1 VKRREFIAGA
11 GAATLAMPRF
21 GSAQQRT
28 PPVIGLLSGQR
39 ESEGARSAA
48 AFRQGLSDQG
58 YVERRNIEILYR
70 WADGQGDRLLALAAD
85 LVRSGVAL
93 IATPGGGTGAA
104 LAAKSATTAIPIV
117 FSVGSDPV
125 EQDLVTSFNR
135 PGGNITGT
143 TRLIQELTAKQ
154 LQLLH
159 EVVPAATSIGFLV
172 DPQVPYVAAQIREA
186 EQAAPRLGVSLII
199 ATAKNRGEIETEFA
213 RLMAQRIGALQVGAS
228 AEFSH
233 YRDQIIALAARYAVP
248 TMWVDREFFD
258 AGGLMSYG
266 TTTTD
271 ADRLA
276 GTYAGRI
283 LKGEKPGDLPVIQ
296 PTKFETVINLK
307 TARVLGLTIP
317 ETLLATADEVI
328 Q

>member
-1 VKRREFIAGA
+1 MQRREFFAALGAALTYPVNAGA
-11 GAATLAMPRF
+11 QQGTL
-21 GSAQQRT
+21 
-28 PPVIGLLSGQR
+28 PVIGLLSRQR

-70 WADGQGDRLLALAAD
+70 WADGQGDRLPALAAD

-104 LAAKSATTAIPIV
+104 LAAKSATAAIPIV

-125 EQDLVTSFNR
+125 EQGLVTSFNR
-135 PGGNITGT
+135 PGGNITGA

-159 EVVPAATSIGFLV
+159 DVVPAATSIGFLV

-199 ATAKNRGEIETEFA
+199 ATAKDRGEIETEFA
-213 RLMAQRIGALQVGAS
+213 RLVARRVGALQVDAS
-228 AEFSH
+228 DVFSR
-233 YRDQIIALAARYAVP
+233 YRDQVVALAMRYSLP
-248 TMWVDREFFD
+248 TMCVYREFVD

-266 TTTTD
+266 TTATD

-283 LKGEKPGDLPVIQ
+283 LKGEKPGNLPVIQ

-307 TARVLGLTIP
+307 TAKVLGLTIP
-317 ETLLATADEVI
+317 EQLLATADEVI